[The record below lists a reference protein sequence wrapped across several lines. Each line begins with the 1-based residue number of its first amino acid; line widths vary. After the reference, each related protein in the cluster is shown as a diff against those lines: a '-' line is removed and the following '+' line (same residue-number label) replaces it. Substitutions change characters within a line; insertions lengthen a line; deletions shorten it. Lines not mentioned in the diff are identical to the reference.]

1 LRILVFGDSIAYGSW
16 DTEGGWVERLK
27 REAHQNTVESEG
39 KIKRQVINLGIGG
52 DTSRGILKRLQ
63 NEVEARKSASWPFMF
78 VITCGTNDQRMREG
92 TVETPLDQYAENIK
106 EIITLAKQYTD
117 NIVFLG
123 LPPLVQP
130 SVMLKGSEYSD
141 ERIKIY
147 EEKLRSVVEAS
158 GLPFLPVRPVFE
170 KVGVENLFCYDGAHP
185 NSQGHALIASVLRHY
200 LKQKEGWV

>member
-1 LRILVFGDSIAYGSW
+1 MRILVFGDSIAYGSW

-39 KIKRQVINLGIGG
+39 KNKQQVINLGIGG
-52 DTSRGILKRLQ
+52 DTSTGILKRLQ

-92 TVETPLDQYAENIK
+92 AIETPLDQYTENIK

-123 LPPLVQP
+123 LPPLMQP

-141 ERIKIY
+141 ERIKLY
-147 EEKLRSVVEAS
+147 EERLRSIVEAS
-158 GLPFLPVRPVFE
+158 RLPFLPIRPVFE

-185 NSQGHALIASVLRHY
+185 NNQGHALIASVLRHY